1 MEIIGYIKKR
11 KLLLFSLLA
20 IFGFIEIFG
29 FATRDMFTGVAALD
43 EIRYTLDEVQWVGY
57 SRKDQKVTSN
67 SSSDYVLIE
76 GIPSPV
82 KNIGIG
88 CENDTKA
95 ISYITYIA
103 ETDTSEEEKFFV
115 SLDKPMNVVS
125 LPKKVEINSLKVFLT
140 DRGQDNLVCYSFI
153 LNEKSPYNF
162 SVGRLIIYLIVFVM
176 VIWYDTLGPI
186 KQKSL
191 ENRFHTYSFFI
202 FSWIIAILDLT
213 YPVILTYDSGHY
225 LWLADLLRTNQLQ
238 LWDPIRNVGYPLYLR
253 LGQILLGYN
262 QMSALIP
269 MIINHIILY
278 VFACLIIF
286 EFFDFSQRQ
295 KTFVKIIVFLFIALD
310 PTIFGYYH
318 VLLTEQLAATLAI
331 ISCYV
336 AINLYKSE
344 PFSRTFYISLIYF
357 AISIIVAW
365 HIKQPYLGAA
375 LFPFFISGI
384 LTITK
389 HRNKRILSTV
399 VITGLASI
407 GLLWALNAYWNRTL
421 IQSGNILRED
431 RQLSTWAVQSTTS
444 QLDIIKSS
452 PMDYLNRIK
461 DYYLVA
467 SNFYIMSRQG
477 TGDVIREPSFT
488 RGFENEVIAHRIFKL
503 EDNSNLFYAPPYAEY
518 MAYLKSPANPPYW
531 LERAHEARLDM
542 SDFLFTFSY
551 SLLPIAM
558 LLLIVIQC
566 KRSSSRTAYLII
578 LAGTAFLN
586 ALIHS
591 TFAAIDRYFFFGYP
605 LLLCLWII
613 IVIILLSVVNST
625 VQKQQSGA

>member
-1 MEIIGYIKKR
+1 
-11 KLLLFSLLA
+11 
-20 IFGFIEIFG
+20 
-29 FATRDMFTGVAALD
+29 
-43 EIRYTLDEVQWVGY
+43 
-57 SRKDQKVTSN
+57 
-67 SSSDYVLIE
+67 
-76 GIPSPV
+76 
-82 KNIGIG
+82 
-88 CENDTKA
+88 
-95 ISYITYIA
+95 
-103 ETDTSEEEKFFV
+103 
-115 SLDKPMNVVS
+115 
-125 LPKKVEINSLKVFLT
+125 
-140 DRGQDNLVCYSFI
+140 
-153 LNEKSPYNF
+153 
-162 SVGRLIIYLIVFVM
+162 VFVLA
-176 VIWYDTLGPI
+176 IWYDTLGPI

-191 ENRFHTYSFFI
+191 ENKFHTYSFFI

-269 MIINHIILY
+269 IIINHIILY

-357 AISIIVAW
+357 SISIIVAW

-586 ALIHS
+586 SFVHS
-591 TFAAIDRYFFFGYP
+591 TFATLDRYFFFGYP
-605 LLLCLWII
+605 LLLCLLMI
-613 IVIILLSVVNST
+613 IVIMLLSAVKKT
-625 VQKQQSGA
+625 IQKQKPQA